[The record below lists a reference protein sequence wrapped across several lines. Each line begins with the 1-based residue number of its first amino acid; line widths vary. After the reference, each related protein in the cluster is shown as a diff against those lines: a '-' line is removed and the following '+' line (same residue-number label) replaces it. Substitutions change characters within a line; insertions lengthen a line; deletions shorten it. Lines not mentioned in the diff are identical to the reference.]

1 MKTARV
7 IYIQVRVPLLP
18 TMIIIN
24 CISLRTYILVYFI
37 REDKEKY
44 NMGLET
50 EITLKFSGQSPVI
63 VKFQLRDVR
72 IV

>member
-1 MKTARV
+1 MERARL
-7 IYIQVRVPLLP
+7 IYIQVQMPLLP

-44 NMGLET
+44 SMSLKT
-50 EITLKFSGQSPVI
+50 EMTRKF
-63 VKFQLRDVR
+63 
-72 IV
+72 